1 MSQIEVRI
9 LSDHDYFSKDTC
21 AELIAAMAN
30 VPGDTSTVL
39 MFYETITKLY
49 EHRQDLKPSLLR
61 SLLRMTLKAPILF
74 DLVID
79 FVKDVP
85 EAVEVLSKK
94 YQIEEALIA
103 TIDTVEKTMIQAN

>member
-1 MSQIEVRI
+1 MRI

-21 AELIAAMAN
+21 AALIAAMAN

-94 YQIEEALIA
+94 YQIDEALIA
-103 TIDTVEKTMIQAN
+103 CIETVERTMI

>member
-21 AELIAAMAN
+21 DELIAAMAN

-49 EHRQDLKPSLLR
+49 EHR
-61 SLLRMTLKAPILF
+61 
-74 DLVID
+74 
-79 FVKDVP
+79 
-85 EAVEVLSKK
+85 
-94 YQIEEALIA
+94 
-103 TIDTVEKTMIQAN
+103 